1 RHFGLPSIFSR
12 PTPRFE
18 SHPISKL
25 RRTQTPMQ
33 PKPVTPVT
41 PVTPESPGSSTPPK
55 RSSPRPTPFPKP
67 RPNRSALDRWAPTRD
82 NPPMRGES
90 WPVQAPLPRRAYW
103 RSRLV
108 ALSTLGCLSAC
119 ASEPSGSDGE
129 VDTESESSET
139 GDPQPP
145 DYGRAGPYSVGHRQI
160 TLPDPNDLD
169 PRALPIEIWYPS
181 EDALVS
187 PTALIDLPA
196 PGPFQV
202 AFAELVDATPE
213 ACTPRTTGAQREL
226 ALATADDGCPLIVF
240 S

>member
-1 RHFGLPSIFSR
+1 
-12 PTPRFE
+12 
-18 SHPISKL
+18 
-25 RRTQTPMQ
+25 
-33 PKPVTPVT
+33 
-41 PVTPESPGSSTPPK
+41 
-55 RSSPRPTPFPKP
+55 
-67 RPNRSALDRWAPTRD
+67 
-82 NPPMRGES
+82 
-90 WPVQAPLPRRAYW
+90 
-103 RSRLV
+103 
-108 ALSTLGCLSAC
+108 
-119 ASEPSGSDGE
+119 GSDGE

-226 ALATADDGCPLIVF
+226 ALATADDGWPLIVF
-240 S
+240 SHCHSCTRFSSRSVTERLASHGFVVLALDHVGNTLEDELAGESAA